1 MCLNQCLIQVLG
13 ILRES
18 LCPVMHYYKEQWHEW
33 EEDIYKTIDSI
44 AKRKIQE
51 ESGQLCLWSREK
63 FTGPIPA
70 HSIAWTCRATTLA
83 CSQHIP
89 GCGIEQ
95 GCNFSFNRKIV
106 KSRGLFSKL
115 QKITQWKNY
124 RHFPSEKSGWDQ
136 GLHALCQMMLCPLI
150 ASGEQAWARWTAWD
164 VIINW
169 PQWHSFTKCPSL
181 CLVL

>member
-1 MCLNQCLIQVLG
+1 MCLNQCLIQFLG

-18 LCPVMHYYKEQWHEW
+18 LCPVMHYYKEQWHER

-106 KSRGLFSKL
+106 KSRAYFLSYKRL
-115 QKITQWKNY
+115 L
-124 RHFPSEKSGWDQ
+124 SEK
-136 GLHALCQMMLCPLI
+136 
-150 ASGEQAWARWTAWD
+150 
-164 VIINW
+164 IIGIF
-169 PQWHSFTKCPSL
+169 PVKSQDEIRVYMPYVK
-181 CLVL
+181 

>member
-1 MCLNQCLIQVLG
+1 MSDPGPGDLTWKPLPCDALLQRTMAWVGRRYLQDNWQYC
-13 ILRES
+13 
-18 LCPVMHYYKEQWHEW
+18 K
-33 EEDIYKTIDSI
+33 EEDPGGIWT
-44 AKRKIQE
+44 AVPLE
-51 ESGQLCLWSREK
+51 PEK